1 MFHNRN
7 VKSVPLE
14 RNFNER
20 SQAQIH
26 RADWRVDRFVQ
37 YVLILLFTAR
47 VFANTQTAYWK
58 QTVYWDDIQTQLQRR
73 RSKLNL
79 WCLRETFTHDCVCG
93 GVQVQ
98 ENQRRKTASPFGKSP
113 CRSNNNPSSSA
124 GFSPIYSLFSTRST
138 VRSFDFT
145 KDLTQ
150 TIFCWGQENMCKVL
164 MSTCSVTVSVAIK
177 GNPTL
182 TSSIG
187 LWNTIWKLWIWHY
200 GCHHLGFVVPQ
211 VTFFGWDGGA
221 GEDTCATPVSGLD
234 LTEDPKTQL
243 ATSQ

>member
-37 YVLILLFTAR
+37 YVLILLFTAW

-79 WCLRETFTHDCVCG
+79 WCLRGTFTHDCVCG

-145 KDLTQ
+145 KDL
-150 TIFCWGQENMCKVL
+150 
-164 MSTCSVTVSVAIK
+164 S
-177 GNPTL
+177 
-182 TSSIG
+182 
-187 LWNTIWKLWIWHY
+187 
-200 GCHHLGFVVPQ
+200 
-211 VTFFGWDGGA
+211 
-221 GEDTCATPVSGLD
+221 
-234 LTEDPKTQL
+234 
-243 ATSQ
+243 